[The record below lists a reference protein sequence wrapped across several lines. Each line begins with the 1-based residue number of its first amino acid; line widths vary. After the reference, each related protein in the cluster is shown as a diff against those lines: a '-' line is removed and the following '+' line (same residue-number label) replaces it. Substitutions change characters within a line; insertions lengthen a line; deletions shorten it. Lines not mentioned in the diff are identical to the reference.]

1 MIQDPLALPIEKLTT
16 ERGRILLKLT
26 DLRHELSAHVDPD
39 DPEDLAS
46 DLAEHEMALSRI
58 RELENRLEVI
68 DEALQKVL
76 QGTYGIC
83 ERCGE
88 SIDPARLEIVPE
100 TTLCIGCKTVGEQ
113 PTKMKTQLPG
123 SAWSEEWRLRKLS
136 V

>member
-26 DLRHELSAHVDPD
+26 DLRHELSVHVDPD
-39 DPEDLAS
+39 DPEDLAF

-58 RELENRLEVI
+58 RELENRLKVI

-76 QGTYGIC
+76 QGRYGIC

-88 SIDPARLEIVPE
+88 SIDPARLEVVPE

-113 PTKMKTQLPG
+113 PTKMKMRLLELG
-123 SAWSEEWRLRKLS
+123 WSEEWAIRKLN